1 MNQNGRIVWIEQLR
15 SIAFFFV
22 ILGHVALPKDVQS
35 VIYSFHMPFFSLFPG
50 LRLILKKSGQHLY

>member
-35 VIYSFHMPFFSLFPG
+35 VIYSFHMPFFPYF
-50 LRLILKKSGQHLY
+50 RAYD